1 MQIFITQ
8 KVSLLLIIV
17 NFNQG
22 DENILLKIGDK
33 APDFT
38 TITESGEKIRLSS
51 FKGKKVFLYFYPKDN
66 TPGCQAEA
74 CSIRDSYDVFEK
86 SDIPVFGV
94 SGGTEK
100 SHKSFKEKNKL
111 PFPLL
116 MDEEFEIAKLYAV
129 YQKKSM
135 YGKEYM
141 GIERTTFLID
151 EKGKIEG
158 IYGGPEGIE
167 KVKTKDHANQVI
179 KFWDLKL

>member
-1 MQIFITQ
+1 M
-8 KVSLLLIIV
+8 
-17 NFNQG
+17 
-22 DENILLKIGDK
+22 LKIGDK

-38 TITESGEKIRLSS
+38 TTSESGETIKLSS
-51 FKGKKVFLYFYPKDN
+51 FKGNKVFLYFYPKDN
-66 TPGCQAEA
+66 TSGCQAEA
-74 CSIRDSYDVFEK
+74 CSIRDNYNVFEK

-100 SHKSFKEKNKL
+100 SHKSFIDKNNL

-116 MDEEFEIAKLYAV
+116 MDKEFEIANLYKV
-129 YQKKSM
+129 YKKKSM

-158 IYGGPEGIE
+158 IFGGPEGIE
-167 KVKTKDHANQVI
+167 KVKTKTHADQVI
-179 KFWDLKL
+179 QFWKLNL